1 MATSRSVWLGRLAIA
16 GPIAFTL
23 AWLVGGLVQ
32 DEYSIRQEDI
42 SALAALDAQHGWI
55 MTAGFLLLGV
65 GTVALAAGLASTLK
79 YPSARVGSVLL
90 MVAGIGIAVA
100 GLARND
106 CSSELLACVIRV
118 DAGEVS
124 WHHTVHDTVSLV
136 IFLALI
142 AAPLVDAR
150 AFGRD
155 NHWRPLRTYSIVT
168 GSLGFVLLVLYV
180 SQVADPW
187 NGIMQRIFV
196 SVLFVWIAV
205 AGFRLSLAGRIQ
217 TDAGSVSGAGPAATH
232 RIRPPQR

>member
-32 DEYSIRQEDI
+32 DEYSVRQEDI
-42 SALAALDAQHGWI
+42 SALAALDARYAWI
-55 MTAGFLLLGV
+55 MIAGFLLLGV

-79 YPSARVGSVLL
+79 YRSARVGSVLL
-90 MVAGIGIAVA
+90 MIAGVGIAVA

-106 CSSELLACVIRV
+106 CSSELLACAVRV

-124 WHHTVHDTVSLV
+124 WHHKLHDTVSLV
-136 IFLALI
+136 VFLALI
-142 AAPLVDAR
+142 AAPLVVAR

-155 NHWRPLRTYSIVT
+155 ISWRPLRTYSIVT
-168 GSLGFVLLVLYV
+168 GLFGFVLLVLYV
-180 SQVADPW
+180 VEAGGPS
-187 NGIMQRIFV
+187 NGIMQRVFV

-205 AGFRLSLAGRIQ
+205 AGSRLSLAGRVE
-217 TDAGSVSGAGPAATH
+217 TGVA
-232 RIRPPQR
+232 

>member
-23 AWLVGGLVQ
+23 AWLIGGLVQ
-32 DEYSIRQEDI
+32 DEYSFRQEDI
-42 SALAALDAQHGWI
+42 SALAALDAQHAWI
-55 MTAGFLLLGV
+55 MIAGFLLLGV

-79 YPSARVGSVLL
+79 DPSARVGSVLL
-90 MVAGIGIAVA
+90 MIAGIGIALA

-106 CSSELLACVIRV
+106 CSSELLACAVRV

-124 WHHTVHDTVSLV
+124 WHHKVHDTVSLV
-136 IFLALI
+136 LFLALI
-142 AAPLVDAR
+142 AAPLVVAR

-168 GSLGFVLLVLYV
+168 GLLGFVLLVLYV
-180 SQVADPW
+180 VEAAGTW
-187 NGIMQRIFV
+187 NGLMQRVFV

-205 AGFRLSLAGRIQ
+205 AGFRLSLAGRVK
-217 TDAGSVSGAGPAATH
+217 TGAG
-232 RIRPPQR
+232 